1 MFIGFPITTHGSTA
15 IEILTVNPATAQV
28 EVKFLWGGRYVYNGI
43 SRRAILSL
51 MANSDC
57 SLGQWVNRYCLQ
69 RNITLTPGLLMN

>member
-15 IEILTVNPATAQV
+15 IETLTVNPVTAQV
-28 EVKFLWGGRYVYNGI
+28 EVKFLWGGRYVYDGI

-57 SLGQWVNRYCLQ
+57 SLGQWVNRYCLK
-69 RNITLTPGLLMN
+69 RDIEVTPGLLMN